1 MVDKETIIGSLLA
14 AVDDLN
20 RQLPKESQ
28 IERSTGTVLSGEGGQ
43 LDSLGIINFIIAVEQ
58 KVEDEF
64 HTVIML
70 TDDMLLSAADGPLR
84 TIDTLA
90 DFLVERL
97 NG

>member
-1 MVDKETIIGSLLA
+1 MVDKGTVIGVLLD

-20 RQLPKESQ
+20 RQLPKEGQ
-28 IERSTGTVLSGEGGQ
+28 LEKSTETVLSGEGGQ
-43 LDSLGIINFIIAVEQ
+43 LDSLGIINLIIAVEQ

-64 HTVIML
+64 HTVITL
-70 TDDMLLSAADGPLR
+70 TDDMLLLVADGPLR

-90 DFLVERL
+90 DFLVKRL